1 MKKPVRILS
10 LAMAMVL
17 VLGMGT
23 GCSSKSTDTNA
34 ATVSNTATA
43 SDYSYGEA
51 GRETAEA
58 SPEVADGAAMQTA
71 DTAGNGGQSGSE
83 IPNEK
88 IVQYLTYDMET
99 LNFDE
104 TLSGLEKLCTEL
116 GGYIQESSRSGE
128 GINRQGLRDAYYVL
142 RIPSGRLSDFRSGA
156 DGIGTVV
163 RLSTNTENI
172 TEQYYDT
179 ESRLIS
185 LRTQEKR
192 LLELMEKSETL
203 TDVIALEQALADVT
217 WEIESLTTSL
227 RRYDALVDY
236 STVTVNINE
245 VVQYSEPDTTP
256 RTLPQR
262 ISTQFTSSVK
272 GLITLGEDLLVLV
285 VGGLPV
291 ILLLGI
297 IFCVIFFP
305 VRHQIRRR
313 KSKQLPPP
321 PSDQQAP

>member
-1 MKKPVRILS
+1 
-10 LAMAMVL
+10 
-17 VLGMGT
+17 
-23 GCSSKSTDTNA
+23 
-34 ATVSNTATA
+34 
-43 SDYSYGEA
+43 
-51 GRETAEA
+51 
-58 SPEVADGAAMQTA
+58 
-71 DTAGNGGQSGSE
+71 
-83 IPNEK
+83 
-88 IVQYLTYDMET
+88 
-99 LNFDE
+99 
-104 TLSGLEKLCTEL
+104 
-116 GGYIQESSRSGE
+116 
-128 GINRQGLRDAYYVL
+128 
-142 RIPSGRLSDFRSGA
+142 
-156 DGIGTVV
+156 
-163 RLSTNTENI
+163 
-172 TEQYYDT
+172 
-179 ESRLIS
+179 
-185 LRTQEKR
+185 
-192 LLELMEKSETL
+192 MEKSETL

-291 ILLLGI
+291 ILLLRI